1 MLAPENKNPFDNV
14 FQTKFLIFEQ
24 IDVNEN
30 IFIAKMQ
37 TGGAWTGSLKWGSL
51 RTQMRRIFSL
61 IFWWKDKVHYK
72 NKLYFKI

>member
-37 TGGAWTGSLKWGSL
+37 TGGA
-51 RTQMRRIFSL
+51 
-61 IFWWKDKVHYK
+61 
-72 NKLYFKI
+72 